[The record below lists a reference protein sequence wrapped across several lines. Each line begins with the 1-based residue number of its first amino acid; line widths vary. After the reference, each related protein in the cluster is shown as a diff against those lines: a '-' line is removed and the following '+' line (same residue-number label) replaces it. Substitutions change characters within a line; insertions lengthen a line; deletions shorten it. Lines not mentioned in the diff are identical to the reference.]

1 MSHAGNDELKE
12 KALEEEDD
20 VVEKEWTVTVTAT
33 AIVYDETK
41 EGAEGWA
48 RDNLRDLIWNFS
60 IDIEAEDNETAEE
73 DMLPH

>member
-1 MSHAGNDELKE
+1 ME
-12 KALEEEDD
+12 
-20 VVEKEWTVTVTAT
+20 EKEWTVTVTAK

-60 IDIEAEDNETAEE
+60 IDIEAEDNN
-73 DMLPH
+73 

>member
-1 MSHAGNDELKE
+1 ME
-12 KALEEEDD
+12 
-20 VVEKEWTVTVTAT
+20 EKEWTVTVTAK

-60 IDIEAEDNETAEE
+60 IDIKAEDNN
-73 DMLPH
+73 